1 MPTTKAG
8 QRAVAKYTRENYD
21 RINVT
26 VPKGQR
32 EEIKTHA
39 EKQGE
44 SVNTFIRR
52 AIGETIERDNSVSA
66 SSSADFDNEIKQRL
80 EKLLPKNE

>member
-52 AIGETIERDNSVSA
+52 AIDETIERDNELHS
-66 SSSADFDNEIKQRL
+66 K
-80 EKLLPKNE
+80 